1 MLSFAQAKTKHWH
14 PQVKRMLE
22 LAEPEKTAVYHLRN
36 VLPYKPWKETTNL
49 VLLGDALH
57 PMTPAEI
64 GGNAALFDAYEL
76 SKELIKVNNGEKE
89 LLAALR
95 DYEVSAI
102 ERGMRDIRLS
112 SKAGESMFNQK
123 PLPTEDVEL
132 EE

>member
-1 MLSFAQAKTKHWH
+1 M
-14 PQVKRMLE
+14 
-22 LAEPEKTAVYHLRN
+22 
-36 VLPYKPWKETTNL
+36 
-49 VLLGDALH
+49 
-57 PMTPAEI
+57 PM
-64 GGNAALFDAYEL
+64 
-76 SKELIKVNNGEKE
+76 SSRRKIKVNNGEKE

-102 ERGMRDIRLS
+102 ERGVRDVRLS